1 MADKKAAKTAAQAQ
15 SDKMKKTSFFG
26 KVKNFF
32 KGIAK
37 YFKDTKSELK
47 KVVWPSKKDVKTNTI
62 TVIAVVVAAAIV
74 LIVLDLIFGGAIQLL
89 IGA

>member
-1 MADKKAAKTAAQAQ
+1 MADKKSSNTAAQAQ
-15 SDKMKKTSFFG
+15 SDKKKTSFFG

-62 TVIAVVVAAAIV
+62 TVIAVVLIAAIV
-74 LIVLDLIFGGAIQLL
+74 LIVLDLIFGGAIHLVV
-89 IGA
+89 GA

>member
-15 SDKMKKTSFFG
+15 SDKKKKTSFFG

-37 YFKDTKSELK
+37 YFKGTKSELK